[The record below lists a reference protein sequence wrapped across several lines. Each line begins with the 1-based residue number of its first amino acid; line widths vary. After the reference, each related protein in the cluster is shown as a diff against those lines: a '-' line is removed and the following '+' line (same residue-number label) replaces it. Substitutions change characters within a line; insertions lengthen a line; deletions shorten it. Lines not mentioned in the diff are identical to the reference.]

1 MGKVSD
7 FIKTLVGKQISDHG
21 IVVWYDPESEYLQLL
36 NNLKIDNTAIVKY
49 EDSFFRLRHTV
60 EPYLKYLDEG
70 DRPVHN
76 CSFPQRLL
84 VYVPRKRIE
93 TNNALIEL
101 ECAGAVIEPGAGNPE
116 QNTRLRVIAERVFK
130 TVNPDKASEI
140 GQQVDEGKY
149 SLSDLDKIAD
159 EWKGIGTTLVKL
171 IFKTVSA
178 KEVALE
184 YLTTDKYDEDLQKK
198 QAMPEISALLRMDL
212 GIELDEQASPNEAR
226 LTLCRILLITDLLAH
241 IPEDKHP
248 DSVKTL
254 PISSEPIHVERV
266 QSLSRDW
273 RSRLDLREVYVEF
286 SQRVQKELS
295 LSIMKLP
302 WEELVDCETFEFIE
316 LKLLEYAEKSI
327 LSGEITGARKLA
339 TQRMQTFW
347 PSQIP
352 TFQLQWKILEN
363 AILVLQTADNVSKSI
378 IETQKIPE
386 KLILPYT
393 QGESPWYLIDFHFR
407 HMEMYYEMI
416 EIELG
421 DKFEKLQQVI
431 TLARQHYGQILHQM
445 MEVFTYSLE
454 KSDFKIGGF
463 PQQRQVFLDHI
474 LPVIEKKEKVAYVLV
489 DALRFEMGLEL
500 ARSLT
505 DEFEV
510 LSKVVVAQLPTIT
523 PVGMASL
530 LPGSEESLSLSEVT
544 SSKFVIDI
552 KGTKIK
558 DRSSRVNYL
567 ANNINTPFTE
577 IKLHQIQKPTKK
589 RQEQI
594 KEADF
599 ILVTSQEIDRWGEQA
614 ADDEEIHQI
623 MGEVLDK
630 LQTGIQRL
638 GAMGIKNIVVTADH
652 GHVLGE
658 PIDTGSKIDPPGG
671 ETLAL
676 HRRVWIGRGGEASDS
691 YIRAKASD
699 LNLKGD
705 FEFAF
710 PRGLACFKT
719 KGPSSSYFHGGT
731 SLQEIVIP
739 VIVLKAKE
747 KPIEAA
753 VISRVELLMDKRIIS
768 TRFFSVML
776 TYQTEGLFG
785 PDEIRVKLVVMSGRR
800 EVGVSVAA
808 TYGFEE
814 GTKEITLKKG
824 EPNTITVMLT
834 DTKEVENITCQVL
847 DAVTQAELVKEKD
860 IPVRISI

>member
-1 MGKVSD
+1 MGKISD
-7 FIKTLVGKQISDHG
+7 FINTLIEKQISEHG

-36 NNLKIDNTAIVKY
+36 KDLKIDNTAILKY
-49 EDSFFRLRHTV
+49 EDSFFRLRRAA
-60 EPYLKYLDEG
+60 EPYLEYLDDR
-70 DRPVHN
+70 DRPVHD
-76 CSFPQRLL
+76 CSVPHRLL

-130 TVNPDKASEI
+130 TINPDKASEI

-149 SLSDLDKIAD
+149 SFSDLDKIAD
-159 EWKGIGTTLVKL
+159 EWIGIGTALVKL

-184 YLTTDKYDEDLQKK
+184 YLTTDKYNEDIQKK
-198 QAMPEISALLRMDL
+198 QAMPEISALFRMDL

-226 LTLCRILLITDLLAH
+226 LTLCRILLITDLLTH

-248 DSVKTL
+248 DSLKTL
-254 PISSEPIHVERV
+254 PIPSEPIHVERV
-266 QSLSRDW
+266 QTLCRDW
-273 RSRLDLREVYVEF
+273 RSRLDLREIYVEF

-302 WEELVDCETFEFIE
+302 WEELDDCETFEFIE
-316 LKLLEYAEKSI
+316 LKLLEYTAKSI
-327 LSGEITGARKLA
+327 LSGDITGVNELA

-363 AILVLQTADNVSKSI
+363 AILVLKTADNVSKSI
-378 IETQKIPE
+378 VKTQKVPE
-386 KLILPYT
+386 KLILRYT
-393 QGESPWYLIDFHFR
+393 QGESPWYQIDFHFR

-421 DKFEKLQQVI
+421 NKFEKLQQVI
-431 TLARQHYGQILHQM
+431 SLARQHYGQVLHQM
-445 MEVFTYSLE
+445 MEAFTYSLE
-454 KSDFKIGGF
+454 KSGFKIGEL
-463 PQQRQVFLDHI
+463 PQQRRVFLDHI

-489 DALRFEMGLEL
+489 DALRFEMGLEF
-500 ARSLT
+500 ARGLSA
-505 DEFEV
+505 EFEV
-510 LSKVVVAQLPTIT
+510 FAKAVVAQLPTVT

-530 LPGSEESLSLSEVT
+530 LPGLEDGISLSEVT
-544 SSKFVIDI
+544 SPRFVIDI
-552 KGTKIK
+552 KGVEIK

-567 ANNINTPFTE
+567 ANNVNASFTE
-577 IKLHQIQKPTKK
+577 VKLHQIQKPTKK

-614 ADDEEIHQI
+614 ADDEEVHQI
-623 MGEVLDK
+623 MSEVLDK
-630 LQTGIQRL
+630 LQTGVRRL
-638 GAMGIKNIVVTADH
+638 EAMGIKNIVVTADH

-671 ETLAL
+671 KTLAL

-719 KGPSSSYFHGGT
+719 KGPSSSYFHGGA

-753 VISRVELLMDKRIIS
+753 VISKVEFLMDKKVIS

-776 TYQTEGLFG
+776 TYKTEGLFG

-814 GTKEITLKKG
+814 GTKEIILKKG
-824 EPNTITVMLT
+824 EPNTVTVLLT
-834 DTKEVENITCQVL
+834 DTEGVENITCQVI
-847 DAVTQAELVKEKD
+847 DVVTQAELVKEKD